1 MAEKDP
7 ASEGGLIES
16 IRKLAITL
24 VGVLQTR
31 LQIFSTELE
40 EAKLQLGQLLLLGLV
55 TVFCLGLGVVL
66 LTVFFVVLFWD
77 SYRLP
82 VLGVMSGLFL
92 VLGIFAALALRAK
105 SAENTRMFSSTLAEL
120 SKDREQ
126 LKNNL

>member
-1 MAEKDP
+1 MVEKDP
-7 ASEGGLIES
+7 ASEAGLLGS
-16 IRKLAITL
+16 IRKLATTL

-31 LQIFSTELE
+31 LEIFSTELE
-40 EAKLQLGQLLLLGLV
+40 EAKLQLGQLLMLGLV
-55 TVFCLGLGVVL
+55 AVFCLGLGVVL

-92 VLGIFAALALRAK
+92 VLGIFAALTLRAK
-105 SAENTRMFSSTLAEL
+105 SAESTRMFSSTLAEL

-126 LKNNL
+126 LKK

>member
-7 ASEGGLIES
+7 ASEAGLLGS
-16 IRKLAITL
+16 IRKLATTL

-31 LQIFSTELE
+31 LEIFSTELE
-40 EAKLQLGQLLLLGLV
+40 EAKLQLGQLLMLGLV
-55 TVFCLGLGVVL
+55 AVFCLGLGVVL

-92 VLGIFAALALRAK
+92 VLGIFAALTLRAK
-105 SAENTRMFSSTLAEL
+105 SAESTRIFSSTLAEL

-126 LKNNL
+126 LKK

>member
-7 ASEGGLIES
+7 ASEAGLLGS
-16 IRKLAITL
+16 IRKLATTL

-31 LQIFSTELE
+31 LEIFSTELE
-40 EAKLQLGQLLLLGLV
+40 EAKLQLGQLLMLGLV
-55 TVFCLGLGVVL
+55 AVFCLGLGVVL

-92 VLGIFAALALRAK
+92 VLGIFAALTLRAK
-105 SAENTRMFSSTLAEL
+105 SAESTRMFSSTLAEL

-126 LKNNL
+126 LKK

>member
-31 LQIFSTELE
+31 LEIFSTELE

-66 LTVFFVVLFWD
+66 LTVFCVVLFWD

>member
-31 LQIFSTELE
+31 LEIFSTELE